1 MSDSEARDLHLNK
14 LIVSVILA
22 ALGYLGFSIWGGW
35 QEVLTAFRQVPLYG
49 LLLLLLLSLVNYLLR
64 YARWHYYLTLLQH
77 PLSRLTTLR
86 IYIAGFALTTTPG
99 KAGEALRGFLLKPLG
114 VPHVRSLATL
124 LVERFS
130 DLLVVIILCGL
141 GVVAYPD
148 AWSVLLLLL
157 PLLLLLIWLLQQRRW
172 LEGMNRYIRA
182 RFSGRFAVL
191 FEGLID
197 TLLHSGSLFTP
208 PLLLYS
214 IVLGLLAWGAEGV
227 AFYYLIQLLGFELDP
242 AMAVFIYAF
251 AMLVGAISF
260 LPGGLGGTEV
270 TMTALLVLNGMGEGT
285 AVAATVI
292 IRLTTLWFAVALG
305 LLALLIR
312 RGKSV

>member
-1 MSDSEARDLHLNK
+1 VSEHEQRELRLHK
-14 LIVSVILA
+14 LIASVIVA

-35 QEVLTAFRQVPLYG
+35 QEVLAAFRQVPLYA
-49 LLLLLLLSLVNYLLR
+49 LLLLLSLSLMNYLLR
-64 YARWHYYLTLLQH
+64 FVRWHHYLALLHH
-77 PLSRLTTLR
+77 PLPWPTTLR

-99 KAGEALRGFLLKPLG
+99 KAGEALRGFLLKPHG

-124 LVERFS
+124 LAERLG
-130 DLLVVIILCGL
+130 DLLAVILLSGL
-141 GVVAYPD
+141 GVLVYPD
-148 AWSVLLLLL
+148 AWTVILLLL
-157 PLLLLLIWLLQQRRW
+157 PVLLLMLWLLQQRHW
-172 LEGMNRYIRA
+172 LTGIVHYVKG
-182 RFSGRFAVL
+182 RFSGKAAKL

-197 TLLHSGSLFTP
+197 TLLYSGSLFTP
-208 PLLLYS
+208 GLLLYS
-214 IVLGLLAWGAEGV
+214 LALGLVAWGVEGV
-227 AFYYLIQLLGFELDP
+227 AFYYLVQHLGLEIDLSI
-242 AMAVFIYAF
+242 ALFIYAF

-270 TMTALLVLNGMGEGT
+270 TMTALLVLSGMREGA

-292 IRLTTLWFAVALG
+292 IRLTTLWFAVGLG